1 MPTFRLDKLVREKLP
16 QIYAELGQQITT
28 RRLSPSEFRDALRE
42 KLIEEASEPFD
53 ATDDQAVL
61 AELADIQQV
70 LDDLVVQ
77 YGFSREQLAAVQ
89 QKKLAKKGGFQNA
102 VFVETVT
109 CDDDDPW
116 TAYYRKEPERFP
128 EI

>member
-1 MPTFRLDKLVREKLP
+1 MPTFRLAKLVRDKLP

-28 RRLSPSEFRDALRE
+28 RQLSPAEFRDALRE
-42 KLIEEASEPFD
+42 KLIEEATEPFD

-70 LDDLVVQ
+70 LDDLVAQ
-77 YGFSREQLAAVQ
+77 YGFSRDQLAAAQQ
-89 QKKLAKKGGFQNA
+89 QKLTKKGGFKNA

-109 CDDDDPW
+109 CADDDPW
-116 TAYYRKEPERFP
+116 VEYYRKEPERFP
-128 EI
+128 EL